1 MFDLNNMMGK
11 MQEMQANLKTAQEN
25 LVNITQTSESGGG
38 MVKVTVN
45 GKKMVVSIDIDPEI
59 ISKDD
64 KVLIQDLI
72 VAATNKAM
80 EDIDPKVKEELQKS
94 TGGMLPNI
102 PGLDLGKFM

>member
-1 MFDLNNMMGK
+1 MFDMNNMMGK
-11 MQEMQANLKTAQEN
+11 MQEMQANLKKAQEN

-45 GKKMVVSIDIDPEI
+45 GKKMVVNIDIDPEI
-59 ISKDD
+59 ISKEDRE
-64 KVLIQDLI
+64 LIQDLI
-72 VAATNKAM
+72 VAATNKAI
-80 EDIDPKVKEELQKS
+80 EDIDLKVKEELQKS